1 MSHYLTITAPTS
13 VIVIYFYNVNEFPT
27 LAIDTGFVVNASE
40 CLNGCSNPKMLLI
53 DVSRKEPCAQY
64 AICNTTAE
72 VCKLISG
79 LLQSMNL

>member
-1 MSHYLTITAPTS
+1 MSLTITAPTS

-27 LAIDTGFVVNASE
+27 LAINTGFVVNASE

-53 DVSRKEPCAQY
+53 DSSRKEPCAQY
-64 AICNTTAE
+64 AIHVCNTTAE